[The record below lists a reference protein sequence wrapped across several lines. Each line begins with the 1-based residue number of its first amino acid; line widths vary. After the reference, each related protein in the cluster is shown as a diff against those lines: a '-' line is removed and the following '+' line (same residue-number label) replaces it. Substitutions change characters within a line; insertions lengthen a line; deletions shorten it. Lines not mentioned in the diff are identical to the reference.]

1 MAFTGLLS
9 VALVGSLHLLTGDVG
24 FDLWDEGFLWYG
36 VKRTAAG
43 EVPLRDFQSYL
54 PGRYYWAAAWSWIL
68 GDGIL
73 ALRLSNN
80 LFRVLGLW
88 LGLLAARRVV
98 PHAGLLLPIGAV
110 LALWMFPQHKPVE
123 ASFSL
128 ALVYVAV
135 RLVEDPSPR
144 WHFLSGSLVGFAMC
158 FGPNIGLYGALAL
171 LFAILLVH
179 ERRREGHL
187 ARKLA
192 VWCAGVV
199 VGLAPLLGLMA
210 FARGFATSLGES
222 VLYIARHG
230 VNLPRP
236 VPWPWRLD
244 YESLGW
250 VQGLSAFSIG
260 TGYLLLAATLPL
272 GLAVAWGTRG
282 PLLRQRAVFIA
293 CVCVGFFF
301 AHHASVRSDAFHL
314 AESIQPLLLGLFA
327 VPAALGFSHRRWATA
342 AVWAIPIFLTLF
354 AVPSA
359 NPALTRFQPG
369 AAPPLL
375 VPHEVAGDPLRVP
388 RPIADELTR
397 VERAVAR
404 HVPPNDPLFI
414 ASMRPGLY
422 PLLGRVSP
430 VWEIYFL
437 WVAEVEREQTSL

>member
-9 VALVGSLHLLTGDVG
+9 VALASSLHLLTGDVG

-98 PHAGLLLPIGAV
+98 PHTGLLLPIGAV

-128 ALVYVAV
+128 ALVYVTV

-144 WHFLSGSLVGFAMC
+144 WHFLSGGLVGLAVC

-222 VLYIARHG
+222 ILATGFPYRRHELVPNNSENFQRFVADVRGMRRMGSAAIDLAYVADGRLSGYWELY
-230 VNLPRP
+230 
-236 VPWPWRLD
+236 
-244 YESLGW
+244 
-250 VQGLSAFSIG
+250 LSPHDV
-260 TGYLLLAATLPL
+260 AA
-272 GLAVAWGTRG
+272 
-282 PLLRQRAVFIA
+282 
-293 CVCVGFFF
+293 
-301 AHHASVRSDAFHL
+301 
-314 AESIQPLLLGLFA
+314 
-327 VPAALGFSHRRWATA
+327 
-342 AVWAIPIFLTLF
+342 
-354 AVPSA
+354 
-359 NPALTRFQPG
+359 G
-369 AAPPLL
+369 ALL
-375 VPHEVAGDPLRVP
+375 VREAGGVVTDAAGGDDWLRSGHIVAAGPGIHGAIL
-388 RPIADELTR
+388 
-397 VERAVAR
+397 ERLE
-404 HVPPNDPLFI
+404 HP
-414 ASMRPGLY
+414 
-422 PLLGRVSP
+422 
-430 VWEIYFL
+430 
-437 WVAEVEREQTSL
+437 